1 MKLFPAIRYIFF
13 KAVPLLRAGL
23 ALKKDVAAVRAKVC
37 RNIPETLY
45 LWPHAIFFDLISKSS
60 IDTVFETARVEE
72 VIGDFVQL
80 KRAGSNYKGLSPFS
94 NERSPS
100 FMVSPAKQIWK
111 DFSSG
116 KGGNSVAFLMEHEH
130 FTYPEA
136 IRYLA
141 KKYNIELEETE
152 QTQED
157 KAQADARESMFLVS
171 EFARD
176 YFHQTLLQTEEGKAI
191 GLSYF
196 RERGFTDESI
206 QKFSLGYSPEKRDAF
221 SQEAL
226 AKAYQQTFLEG
237 VGLSIVRE
245 DGSLLDRFRG
255 RVMFPIHSMS
265 GRVLGFGGRILGN
278 DKKVAKYLNSPES
291 DIYHKSKVLY
301 GIFQAKQAIAKQ
313 DNCYLV
319 EGYTDVIQF
328 HQSGIE
334 NVVASSG
341 TALTPDQI
349 RLVNRL
355 TKNITVLYDGD
366 AAGLRASI
374 RGIDLIL
381 EEGMNVRVC
390 TFPEGEDPDSFA
402 RKNSYDDLVAYLEQN
417 AKDFIQFKAS
427 LLMKEANNDPIKK
440 ADLIRDMVA
449 SISKIPDRIK
459 REIYIQECARIM
471 DISEQVL
478 VSTLAQLVQKDL
490 SEAGKKIRQEQKA
503 FEVVKNEQPEQVAKV
518 DVLYELER
526 KIIEI
531 LLLYGSHEEEFED
544 LVLKTNE
551 DGEIETALEK
561 RTLKVFQYI
570 YLSLQEDEIE
580 LGNAI
585 FKDIFKH
592 LTDYYHQAETFQ
604 MDQYLTHLEPEMA
617 SVITDILML
626 EEQFSLHNWESKQI
640 IVKLKDQT
648 IAQYVSET
656 ILTLR
661 WYLVNRI
668 IDELKGNLSPEP
680 DADNS
685 ETMAMATDYYK
696 LIHSFS
702 KRLGRVLSRY

>member
-1 MKLFPAIRYIFF
+1 M
-13 KAVPLLRAGL
+13 PLLSGL
-23 ALKKDVAAVRAKVC
+23 KYAETFLKLC
-37 RNIPETLY
+37 TFGHTQN
-45 LWPHAIFFDLISKSS
+45 FFDLISKSS

-116 KGGNSVAFLMEHEH
+116 KGGNAVAFLMEHEH

-226 AKAYQQTFLEG
+226 AKGYQQTFIES
-237 VGLSIVRE
+237 VGLTIVRDE
-245 DGSLLDRFRG
+245 GGLLDRFRG

-301 GIFQAKQAIAKQ
+301 GIFQAKQAIAKF

-490 SEAGKKIRQEQKA
+490 SEAGKKMRQEQKA
-503 FEVVKNEQPEQVAKV
+503 FEVVKNETPEQVASV

-531 LLLYGSHEEEFED
+531 LLLYGNREEEFED

-551 DGEIETALEK
+551 DGEIETVLEK

-668 IDELKGNLSPEP
+668 IDELKGNISPEP